1 MQMDSFDKLYV
12 DQLRDMY
19 NAEKQLTKALP
30 KMAKAA
36 SNQELRTALE
46 EHLEVT
52 KRQVE
57 RLEEVFRGLGR
68 PATGKTCKGMAGLI
82 EEGQE
87 ILEEDFEPDV
97 LDAGII
103 AAAQKVEHYEI
114 ATYGT
119 LRTFAETKGDT
130 KSARIL
136 EEILEEEKEADRRL
150 TDLAESSINMEA
162 ETAGEETGDE
172 EFEEEGEGRTSPRA
186 GTRQP
191 GSESQRRREG
201 DGPWL

>member
-1 MQMDSFDKLYV
+1 MEKDSFDKLYV
-12 DQLRDMY
+12 DQLRDVY

-30 KMAKAA
+30 KLVKAA
-36 SNQELRTALE
+36 SNRELRSALE

-87 ILEEDFEPDV
+87 LLEEDFEGDV

-136 EEILEEEKEADRRL
+136 QEILEEEKEADRRL
-150 TDLAESSINMEA
+150 TELAESTINMEA
-162 ETAGEETGDE
+162 ESTEDESEEQ
-172 EFEEEGEGRTSPRA
+172 EFESEGKKRSSRTTTGRQA
-186 GTRQP
+186 GA
-191 GSESQRRREG
+191 GSEPRREG